1 MTIFSKIL
9 KKPKLVKHNREI
21 IPKDKDAY
29 GSLADH
35 DLIATCILAY
45 DTGKIPDANG
55 KIVSVNQEWME
66 HTKDRTNLYL
76 KNHVDHAMAE
86 TKSWLK
92 NYEEAEIIPLSFDHE
107 SSAKHNSGF
116 NHGLIWSEKYKGL
129 HTLLVNVIIKDNEV
143 KSKINQGL
151 IRSTSLGTRGDGS
164 IREISFVQNPAIPHG
179 GLIMSE
185 NQNNN
190 NINLSEQE
198 LELQEQISELEFQE
212 TQLSEFTIPNH
223 IIFLRMLKNG
233 KIRPTAY
240 NEFITKHPEDN
251 IFMEKMSPVQD
262 LGIIYG
268 SSLQPTMVL
277 DEHKEK
283 VIEYAEQFLGWRNR
297 KKKNSKTEEI
307 KEDTQLQY
315 REPDIALHYKNILKE
330 IKDLNKVCPQLVDDV
345 IATELGENV
354 NQNLPNDNELN
365 EYLAQLEEIKTK
377 KQNLTIQL
385 QEQKSCQ
392 IGKQS

>member
-1 MTIFSKIL
+1 MAII
-9 KKPKLVKHNREI
+9 KKPQQIKHNRKI
-21 IPKDKDAY
+21 LPKDEEY
-29 GSLADH
+29 GEVATYDIL
-35 DLIATCILAY
+35 ATCICAY
-45 DTGKIPDANG
+45 ELKEILDANG
-55 KIVSVNQEWME
+55 KKVVMD
-66 HTKDRTNLYL
+66 K
-76 KNHVDHAMAE
+76 K
-86 TKSWLK
+86 WLK
-92 NYEEAEIIPLSFDHE
+92 RIEESTNNFIETRVNSKFKKVKSFLQNKDNSLIIPLSFDHE
-107 SSAKHNSGF
+107 SSAKHVVGF
-116 NHGLIWSEKYKGL
+116 TQGLSWIEEFEGKD
-129 HTLLVNVIIKDNEV
+129 TLFINVLAIDNET
-143 KSKINQGL
+143 KAKINDGL
-151 IRSTSLGTRGDGS
+151 LRHTSIGIRPDGS
-164 IREISFVQNPAIPHG
+164 IKEISFVQNPALPDG
-179 GLIMSE
+179 GIILSE
-185 NQNNN
+185 NKIENL
-190 NINLSEQE
+190 LSEQE
-198 LELQEQISELEFQE
+198 LELQEQISTLEFQE

-251 IFMEKMSPVQD
+251 MFMEKMSPVQD

-283 VIEYAEQFLGWRNR
+283 VIEYAEQFLGWRN
-297 KKKNSKTEEI
+297 KKKKKLTTEEI
-307 KEDTQLQY
+307 KEDIQLQY

-345 IATELGENV
+345 IATELGENK

-385 QEQKSCQ
+385 QEQKLCQ
-392 IGKQS
+392 FGKQN